1 MTRNR
6 KMSTTITC
14 SIAIIAVVCI
24 GLLFLLQYR
33 DTSSVMRKTATNNMS
48 TGLDAQAKII
58 DDYVKSSETL
68 LHQFASSPS
77 LRNLLKNQSD
87 PELQAIAQNYNL
99 QYYAN
104 LSGWEAVYLANLQTG
119 VLTHS
124 NAGAIGMILR
134 TGDAVGPYIGAMEE
148 CENGLLNTGVLMS
161 PASGKMI
168 LNMRCLVYDT
178 DGKTKIG
185 FVGGGPFIQTLGE
198 LLDDLKVN
206 GLENVEYSII
216 DSNSQQ
222 YVLNADEALIGE
234 VIEPE
239 NAQMN
244 KVFELVQQGKEGG
257 NFGYSVGGKKYIMTY
272 KFLPEYHL
280 ILTMFDTEDEVFSQ
294 SRVIAIRLLIYCV
307 VTLLMILITV
317 FFVSRT
323 ITKPLKKVE
332 NAVNELSNLTLTKNR
347 DIQKYVGTRSEAGT
361 IATSVDNLANVWN
374 DILEVMD
381 GCSTSLNEGT
391 ATMKDT
397 VVSLADCA
405 TDNMATTEELSA
417 GIMSTNGSIQQMNTE
432 VNTITELV
440 RQVNEQ
446 VNNGSRK
453 SDVLLDSTKEMVT
466 NAEQT
471 LQSTEE
477 KIKQTREKIGKA
489 LEELQALTKINT
501 MADQILD
508 ITSQTNLL
516 SLNASIE
523 AARAGE
529 AGRGFAVVAGEIG
542 NLATSSS
549 RTVNE
554 IQTICQDTNSSISN
568 IEKCFEEILEF
579 MEKDVA
585 TYFKNIAQTSEQCHG
600 DVDELKRM
608 IQEIESTSSGV
619 VESVDNILMQTEAI
633 YSASNE
639 NEAGIGNIIDKT
651 EITNQM
657 AEKINSLVSE
667 QKEKAEQINEIVRQF
682 KRQ

>member
-14 SIAIIAVVCI
+14 SIAIITVVCI
-24 GLLFLLQYR
+24 GLLFFLQYR
-33 DTSSVMRKTATNNMS
+33 DTSSVMRKTATNNMT
-48 TGLDAQAKII
+48 TGLEAQTKII

-104 LSGWEAVYLANLQTG
+104 LSGWEAVYLANLQTCT
-119 VLTHS
+119 LTHA

-134 TGDAVGPYIGAMEE
+134 TGDAVGPYIGEMEE
-148 CENGLLNTGVLMS
+148 CENGLLNTGVLKS

-178 DGKTKIG
+178 DGKTKLG

-198 LLDDLKVN
+198 LLDDLKVD

-239 NAQMN
+239 NVQMN
-244 KVFELVQQGKEGG
+244 KVFELVQQGKEEG

-294 SRVIAIRLLIYCV
+294 SRTIAIRLLIYCT

-317 FFVSRT
+317 FFVSRS
-323 ITKPLKKVE
+323 ITMPLKKVE

-361 IATSVDNLANVWN
+361 IATSVDNLANVWS

-391 ATMKDT
+391 TTMKDT

-453 SDVLLDSTKEMVT
+453 SDVLLDSTKEMVE

-471 LQSTEE
+471 LKSTEE

-554 IQTICQDTNSSISN
+554 IQTICQDTNSSITN
-568 IEKCFEEILEF
+568 IEKCFEEILDF

-585 TYFKNIAQTSEQCHG
+585 TYFKNIAQTSEQCHS

-608 IQEIESTSSGV
+608 IQEIEATSAGV
-619 VESVDNILMQTEAI
+619 VDSVDNIQTQTEAI

-657 AEKINSLVSE
+657 AEKINALVSA

-682 KRQ
+682 KR